1 MRVYGRQRR
10 LRGRRVLLVPAA
22 VVAVAGV
29 ALGASSLHLSGH
41 VAGGVSSSGIDL
53 GGLSRGRANEVLGRE
68 FQRRLE
74 EPIRVRV
81 NGRSARVTP
90 ASLGIRVDTAA
101 TVREAMGVGRLRA
114 TLFPFG
120 YHRTIQPVIV
130 LPKTFDVPPALRAA
144 ALDPVNASLTLSSNG
159 HASVTPGRAGRSF
172 PVAASLRAIA
182 LASIAERGEVRLSRR
197 AESADITTK
206 AAERAKARVALML
219 SSQIAVSRAGG
230 HEGVLQPSQLAPLL
244 VSKTY
249 KHTIGVTFDPM
260 RVRSLFT
267 RIVKDALVTPVNAS
281 FDPEDDGSVKL
292 NTAHTG
298 VKLNAQKTAA
308 RLTTAGLGHTPA
320 TRSAQIAFALARP
333 SFTTKAAKALG
344 ITQVVGTFTSD
355 MGDSSPNRIFNVHL
369 MADILNGYQIAP
381 GATFSFN
388 DAVGP
393 RTAERGFL
401 EGQAI
406 EDGLLVPSIGGG
418 VCQVATTVF
427 NAALKGGYPIAY
439 RQNHSFYIDHYP
451 EGLDATVAD
460 GGPDFEFTNDTTH
473 TIIVRTAYTDQTMT
487 VSLLSAPTGRTSELT
502 PGAET
507 NPVQPKKRYILD
519 PDLAPGTAPQQQTL
533 GEPGFDFEV
542 TQTITTTSGDVAQHI
557 FRSHYIPEDI
567 VFDVG
572 KGGKIPKGAVLENAP
587 AADDS

>member
-1 MRVYGRQRR
+1 MRVYGRRRR
-10 LRGRRVLLVPAA
+10 LGGRRILLVPAA
-22 VVAVAGV
+22 VVVVAGV
-29 ALGASSLHLSGH
+29 ALGASTLRLSDH

-53 GGLSRGRANEVLGRE
+53 GGLSRSRASEVLARE
-68 FQRRLE
+68 FQRRLAQ
-74 EPIRVRV
+74 PIRVRV
-81 NGRSARVTP
+81 NGRSASVTP

-101 TVREAMGVGRLRA
+101 TVREAMGVGRVRA
-114 TLFPFG
+114 TFFPFG
-120 YHRTIQPVIV
+120 YHRVIQPVIV
-130 LPKTFDVPPALRAA
+130 LPKTFAVPVPLQAA
-144 ALDPVNASLTLSSNG
+144 ALDPVDASLTLASNG

-182 LASIAERGEVRLSRR
+182 LASIAERTDVRLSRH
-197 AESADITTK
+197 AEPADITTK

-219 SSQIAVSRAGG
+219 SGPIEVTRTGG

-249 KHTIGVTFDPM
+249 THTIGVTFDPA
-260 RVRSLFT
+260 RVRTLFT

-281 FDPEDDGSVKL
+281 FDPEPDRSVKL

-298 VKLNAQKTAA
+298 IKLNAQKTAA
-308 RLTTAGLGHTPA
+308 RLTTAGLQSTPA
-320 TRSAQIAFALARP
+320 TRVAQIAFALARP
-333 SFTTKAAKALG
+333 SFTTKEAKAMG
-344 ITQVVGTFTSD
+344 ITQVVGSFTSN
-355 MGDSSPNRIFNVHL
+355 MGDSSPNRIVNVHL

-393 RTAERGFL
+393 RTADRGFL

-406 EDGLLVPSIGGG
+406 ENGLLVPSIGGG
-418 VCQVATTVF
+418 VCQVATTIF
-427 NAALKGGYPIAY
+427 NAALGGGYPIVY

-460 GGPDFEFTNDTTH
+460 GGPDFEFENDTQH

-487 VSLLSAPTGRTSELT
+487 VSLLSAPTDRTSQLT
-502 PGAET
+502 PGTET
-507 NPVQPKKRYILD
+507 NYSQPKKRYIMD
-519 PDLAPGTAPQQQTL
+519 PDVAPGTMEQQTL
-533 GEPGFDFEV
+533 GERGFDYSV
-542 TQTITTTSGDVAQHI
+542 TQTITTTAGAETTHI
-557 FRSHYIPEDI
+557 YPSHYIAEDI
-567 VFDVG
+567 IFDVG
-572 KGGKIPKGAVLENAP
+572 KGAKLPKGAVLENAP